1 MKDKYGYTVLHHAVY
16 RNNYGLVEKLLEERN
31 LDFYATDE
39 QGNNALHLAAQ
50 GENVKMIQILMRYI
64 SLRVTRDSS
73 RLAYRGI
80 NLEGKTPLHMAAAT
94 GFLDTVRVILDH
106 EDGTT
111 ILETKDNRQQTA
123 LLIAASAGNIDV
135 VNLMI
140 DKGAN
145 PRVENK
151 DKESAIHISARS
163 YLCHEFIECKTF
175 DCPGVAI
182 TR

>member
-1 MKDKYGYTVLHHAVY
+1 MSILKTYGQPNFSVRLKDKYGYTVLHHAVY
-16 RNNYGLVEKLLEERN
+16 RNNYGLVEKLLEEKN
-31 LDFYATDE
+31 LDFYETDA

-50 GENVKMIQILMRYI
+50 GENVEMIQILMKNI
-64 SLRVTRDSS
+64 GLRVTRDSS
-73 RLAYRGI
+73 RIALRGI

-106 EDGTT
+106 EDGKT

-140 DKGAN
+140 EKGAN
-145 PRVENK
+145 PRVVNK

-163 YLCHEFIECKTF
+163 EQ
-175 DCPGVAI
+175 
-182 TR
+182 